1 MARVITEAPVKQ
13 AAVQL
18 IAELVQDEEA
28 STVFIYDIIIYISIH
43 IVLYG

>member
-1 MARVITEAPVKQ
+1 MARVIVEPPVKQ

-28 STVFIYDIIIYISIH
+28 SFLLAFLLFIY
-43 IVLYG
+43 